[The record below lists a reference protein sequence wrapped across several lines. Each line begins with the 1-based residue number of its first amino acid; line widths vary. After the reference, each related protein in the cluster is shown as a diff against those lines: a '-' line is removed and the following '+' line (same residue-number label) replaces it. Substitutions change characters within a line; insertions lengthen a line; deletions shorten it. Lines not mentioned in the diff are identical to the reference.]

1 MTKQEQH
8 QHHKQEGAKEEEVK
22 VGSWDWEGTFT
33 GQVIRFAGEF
43 VGDYRELTG
52 QTSSRFD
59 RGTAYTLYKCGED
72 SYRVYVEK
80 WSRWQGEQSY
90 ARLLPD
96 AFDAQHY
103 VDEPE
108 DPQSSAPPP
117 ARTRYQETYT
127 EAQARASFPQ
137 LFAAIDEPNID

>member
-8 QHHKQEGAKEEEVK
+8 HHHKQEGAKEEEVK

-33 GQVIRFAGEF
+33 GQVIRFAGEL

-108 DPQSSAPPP
+108 DPQSSAPLLP
-117 ARTRYQETYT
+117 ARATKRPIPRRRHV
-127 EAQARASFPQ
+127 RASLSCLRLSTSPT
-137 LFAAIDEPNID
+137 